1 MRKVILALTATL
13 ATIGG
18 GGLPVLAGA
27 LPSAWAAA
35 PMPRD
40 DAAIVATSRAIIDA
54 YAELGWFSGSVL
66 VAHGGEP
73 ILELSVG
80 MADREAGTPNTRK
93 TRYNLG
99 SIMKHFT
106 AVLVLQQVEAGTLSL
121 DDRLAKF
128 ALGFPPETAARVTV
142 RHLLHHRSGFPD
154 VFTAAYRADPLA
166 FDTLAAKL
174 DLLRDAALLFEP
186 GSDYRYSNYGYI
198 VLGAILERVTGK
210 AFATLLRE
218 NIFAPLRLDDS
229 MYPYR
234 GDPEKQSLRYTFNHA
249 GEQVFVGVTEHHG
262 PDGGIEATPDDVLK
276 FYRALFYGDELLSRE
291 DSVIRE
297 YFAAGGDYWSA
308 FGGGVGVSSAV
319 ELDLAHDYQV
329 VVLANTDQLVAEEIS
344 GRIHSYIQSGRYDP
358 VMLPPQVYAWRTYRA
373 MGADAF
379 AEYFRD
385 RYAAASYTRFV
396 GRTINELGMSLLDT
410 KQWDDASILFG
421 TLAGWFPDAP
431 QVYDSLAYAHSRRGD
446 VEHARDIF
454 RKALE
459 LQPGFSSDYSADN
472 YGVAAR

>member
-142 RHLLHHRSGFPD
+142 RHLLHHRWGFPMCSPPR
-154 VFTAAYRADPLA
+154 TAQTRWPSTRLRRSW
-166 FDTLAAKL
+166 TCCGMPRCCSSPAA
-174 DLLRDAALLFEP
+174 
-186 GSDYRYSNYGYI
+186 I
-198 VLGAILERVTGK
+198 TAIRTTVTSCS
-210 AFATLLRE
+210 AR
-218 NIFAPLRLDDS
+218 S
-229 MYPYR
+229 
-234 GDPEKQSLRYTFNHA
+234 
-249 GEQVFVGVTEHHG
+249 
-262 PDGGIEATPDDVLK
+262 
-276 FYRALFYGDELLSRE
+276 
-291 DSVIRE
+291 
-297 YFAAGGDYWSA
+297 WS
-308 FGGGVGVSSAV
+308 
-319 ELDLAHDYQV
+319 E
-329 VVLANTDQLVAEEIS
+329 
-344 GRIHSYIQSGRYDP
+344 
-358 VMLPPQVYAWRTYRA
+358 
-373 MGADAF
+373 
-379 AEYFRD
+379 
-385 RYAAASYTRFV
+385 
-396 GRTINELGMSLLDT
+396 
-410 KQWDDASILFG
+410 
-421 TLAGWFPDAP
+421 
-431 QVYDSLAYAHSRRGD
+431 
-446 VEHARDIF
+446 
-454 RKALE
+454 
-459 LQPGFSSDYSADN
+459 
-472 YGVAAR
+472 